1 MEAKAY
7 CSVLIL
13 HVVAFLH
20 YTGYPVETTPLY
32 QLGPVSGIKCIYSIH
47 MHMFVIKKL
56 HVLNLNIATFI
67 CTTLH
72 IILIY
77 NFSLFSFSLPPSIF
91 SPTAFIKRGFLSFK
105 GSNMV

>member
-47 MHMFVIKKL
+47 MHMFVIR
-56 HVLNLNIATFI
+56 NYMYS
-67 CTTLH
+67 
-72 IILIY
+72 ILILRLLY
-77 NFSLFSFSLPPSIF
+77 VLHY
-91 SPTAFIKRGFLSFK
+91 T
-105 GSNMV
+105 

>member
-32 QLGPVSGIKCIYSIH
+32 QLGPVSDIKCIYSIKSSIH

-56 HVLNLNIATFI
+56 HV
-67 CTTLH
+67 
-72 IILIY
+72 
-77 NFSLFSFSLPPSIF
+77 
-91 SPTAFIKRGFLSFK
+91 
-105 GSNMV
+105 